1 MPRATAQPPRRASRT
16 LLLSLALLAACGGSH
31 LAGGGQQGVAAARFA
46 ISTAALAAVSQV
58 VVTISKGDGPAFP
71 AFEIALTDT
80 GTGWSGFTTGVPPGA
95 GRQFDVLAQD
105 ATGAPL
111 LAASAKADVAPS
123 GIAYVAMV
131 LQPATPPAA
140 YAVAAPV
147 IDLLTA
153 SSTLVIPG
161 GAIHL
166 DAVAHDPVAGAAV
179 TYRWSASCQGD
190 PACLSA
196 GGCGAF
202 DSASAPAAAW
212 TAPGAAGACQLSLTV
227 QDDLLLS
234 VTATLLVD
242 VSASATP
249 SLVAM

>member
-1 MPRATAQPPRRASRT
+1 MPRATGQPPRRASRA
-16 LLLSLALLAACGGSH
+16 LLLSLALLAACGNSH
-31 LAGGGQQGVAAARFA
+31 LAGGGQQGVAAARFT

-58 VVTISKGDGPAFP
+58 VGTISKGDGPDFP

-80 GTGWSGFTTGVPPGA
+80 GTSWSAFTTGVPPGA
-95 GRQFDVLAQD
+95 GRQFDVLALD

-111 LAASAKADVAPS
+111 LASSAKADVAPS

-140 YAVAAPV
+140 YAAAAPV

-161 GAIHL
+161 GAVHL

-196 GGCGAF
+196 TGCGTF
-202 DSASAPAAAW
+202 DSTSAAAVSW
-212 TAPGAAGACQLSLTV
+212 TAPGAADTCQLSLTV
-227 QDDLLLS
+227 QGNQLLS
-234 VTATLLVD
+234 VSATLGID
-242 VSASATP
+242 VSTSAAP